1 MRRTKKFL
9 AMTVAVGL
17 IAGALA
23 GTAGAGQ
30 QRRKAA
36 PLKGEGEGLKLIK
49 NFPWVDGSDQE
60 FTTIKGR
67 KVLFAA
73 SFAAVK
79 DGGGLHVIDVTN
91 PAKPKQISH
100 LKCSLYQGD
109 VQVSWNKRYVY
120 LAADDAGGPESCLAV
135 GKLGFMIIDVKNL
148 KKPKPVGFAEIPRG
162 SHNITAHPTKPFV
175 YNSDSDL
182 AHEGLGV
189 IEVWNVKNARKP
201 KKVFEHMVGV
211 HSPHDVSF
219 NRKGT
224 RAITA
229 AISHIDLLDTTNP
242 AKPVSLFTTQ
252 CPGCT
257 ITHDAKFTPD
267 GNKVLIGD
275 EAGGGATMACPGGA
289 LYAYTIEGTET
300 QPVLV
305 PQGTYWPDELV
316 LAQGPPTDDPL
327 GYGCTSHVMDV
338 SDNGKQLA
346 ISWYT
351 AGTRLLD
358 ISNTMGATIGE
369 NGTGIKELGWFIPQG
384 GNSWSSKFSHNHK
397 YIYSNDMK
405 RGLDVYKIV
414 KK

>member
-1 MRRTKKFL
+1 MRRTKRFL
-9 AMTVAVGL
+9 ATGVIVGL
-17 IAGALA
+17 LAGALA

-30 QRRKAA
+30 PRKSA

-49 NFPWVDGSDQE
+49 NIPWASGTDME
-60 FTTIKGR
+60 FTTIGKREVG
-67 KVLFAA
+67 FAMSRA
-73 SFAAVK
+73 PLA
-79 DGGGLHVIDVTN
+79 DGGGLHIIDVTN
-91 PAKPKQISH
+91 PKKIKEISR
-100 LKCSLYQGD
+100 LKCVLSQGD
-109 VQVSWNKRYVY
+109 VQISYNKRYVY
-120 LAADDAGGPESCLAV
+120 IAADGGGGPEACIGV
-135 GKLGFMIIDVKNL
+135 GKLGFMIVDIKNL
-148 KKPKPVGFAEIPRG
+148 KRPKPVGFAEIPRG

-182 AHEGLGV
+182 AHQGLGV

-201 KKVFEHMVGV
+201 KMVYEHFVGV
-211 HSPHDVSF
+211 HSPHDISF
-219 NRKGT
+219 NRNGT
-224 RAITA
+224 RAVTA
-229 AISHIDLLDTTNP
+229 AVSHIDLLDTTNP

-267 GNKVLIGD
+267 GKKLLIGD
-275 EAGGGATMACPGGA
+275 EAGGGAPFPCPGGA

-316 LAQGPPTDDPL
+316 AAQPP
-327 GYGCTSHVMDV
+327 GVGGCTSHVMDV
-338 SDNGKQLA
+338 SDNGKKLA

-351 AGTRLLD
+351 AGTRYLD

-369 NGTGIKELGWFIPQG
+369 NGTGIKELGWFIPEG
-384 GNSWSSKFSHNHK
+384 GNSWSSKFHK
-397 YIYSNDMK
+397 GPYIYSNDIN
-405 RGLDVYKIV
+405 RGFDVYKIV